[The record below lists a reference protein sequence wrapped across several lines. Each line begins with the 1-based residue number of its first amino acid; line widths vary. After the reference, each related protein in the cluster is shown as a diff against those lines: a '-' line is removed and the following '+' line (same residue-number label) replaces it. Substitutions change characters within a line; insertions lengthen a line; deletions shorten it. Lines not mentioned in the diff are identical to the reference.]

1 MHLLKLEALHV
12 CVFRQIFNQIIKQ
25 SKNTY
30 LEHWDQETKTLSKL
44 QFYRTLKSNYELED
58 YLQSV
63 RDTKQRRIL
72 NKSQWAQSS
81 HRDQQTQ
88 NELVTQVGGEWLF
101 PGSGDLKM
109 QITEKR

>member
-44 QFYRTLKSNYELED
+44 QF
-58 YLQSV
+58 
-63 RDTKQRRIL
+63 
-72 NKSQWAQSS
+72 
-81 HRDQQTQ
+81 
-88 NELVTQVGGEWLF
+88 
-101 PGSGDLKM
+101 
-109 QITEKR
+109 